1 MWVIRHFTILSDAI
15 HTSVRDLLQFPLLC
29 ELSAQDA
36 EVIDDIS
43 TRDHYRLLRSPLAV
57 GRHSEIEVCEERMW
71 YYVSGEDHLGIFVKT
86 LGDEV
91 AEGVILFVERED
103 CRVRY
108 TFRMVSSEESETEL
122 HLSLHLRV
130 SSFHV
135 IFFSP
140 SASRKSSN
148 RSGASQVS
156 R

>member
-1 MWVIRHFTILSDAI
+1 
-15 HTSVRDLLQFPLLC
+15 
-29 ELSAQDA
+29 
-36 EVIDDIS
+36 
-43 TRDHYRLLRSPLAV
+43 
-57 GRHSEIEVCEERMW
+57 MW

-108 TFRMVSSEESETEL
+108 TFRIVSSEEPETEL

-148 RSGASQVS
+148 RSGESQVS